1 LKFFKIIMF
10 FIFSF
15 SQLTFAV
22 ENLGPAKKLFK
33 VDQIE
38 ISGLRRVEKEAVL
51 EKLSIKIGTIV
62 DNYQV
67 DKEIRN
73 IYSLKFFDFIEAHHE
88 VKNGKDVLV
97 FKVKERPVITA
108 ITLEGN
114 DDLSDD
120 DLKKQIKIKEFS
132 LLDITSVKSDLVA
145 LEKFYE
151 EKGYFLAAVT
161 YEVKPTEEGTVELV
175 FKIKEFDKIKIKKID
190 FTGNRAF
197 LDNELK
203 AIMETREESMFS
215 FLTGAGSFKE
225 INFNTDIERIKYFY
239 KIKGYLQ
246 VNVGNPEV
254 TVSEDKKWVF
264 ISLKINEGPQFTINN
279 IYFAQ
284 DEIFSDEDFR
294 KALSLKEG
302 EIYSEENLRKDINS
316 LTELFQD
323 KGYAFANVLRTLDV
337 VPGENKVDIKFS
349 FEKGKVAYIGKIN
362 IIGNT
367 KTRDKVIR
375 RELKIYE
382 GMKFSGS
389 MLRRSKENV
398 GRLGFF
404 EAQSITFNTIS
415 RKDKDDVLD
424 IEISVQERNTGQIS
438 LGAGYSSATGFFLQ
452 GSVSQNNFRGMGQNL
467 AVSLNLAKKTTS
479 FNISFTEPY
488 FFDSKWTSGGDVYSN
503 SDNQTTSY
511 KYSRYGF
518 DARVG
523 YPVWDYTRLFF
534 TYSFD
539 DLTIKDVYDPT
550 VDVAINDGIA
560 STVNAVLVA
569 DKRNNVFEPTSGF
582 YINYLTEYTGL
593 GGDKKWFKNE
603 VDGRYFYPVVGDL
616 VFRTRLFVGDLEEV
630 NNQEIPRTEKY
641 LLGGPKN
648 LRGFPYEAIGNTY
661 EINGVPY
668 NSGTLFSSYASFEF
682 EHPLAREAGMKWVVF
697 ADTGY
702 AGQLDLFKLYTDWGF
717 GIRWFSPIG
726 ILRFEYGIPFQTTL
740 FNQKSE
746 GQFIFDIGQLF

>member
-1 LKFFKIIMF
+1 MF
-10 FIFSF
+10 SK
-15 SQLTFAV
+15 LTFAV
-22 ENLGPAKKLFK
+22 ENLGPKKNLFK
-33 VDQIE
+33 VDEIQIL
-38 ISGLRRVEKEAVL
+38 GLKRVEKEAVI
-51 EKLSIKIGTIV
+51 EKLSIKIGTMV
-62 DNYQV
+62 DNYQI

-73 IYSLKFFDFIEAHHE
+73 IYSLKFFDLIEAHQE
-88 VKNGKDVLV
+88 VKNGKNILI
-97 FKVKERPVITA
+97 FKIKERPVITA
-108 ITLEGN
+108 ISLEGN

-120 DLKKQIKIKEFS
+120 DLKKQIKTKEFS

-151 EKGYFLAAVT
+151 EKGYFLAAVS
-161 YEVKPTEEGTVELV
+161 YDVKPTEEGTVELI

-190 FTGNRAF
+190 FNGNRAF
-197 LDNELK
+197 SDNELK

-279 IYFAQ
+279 IYFDQ
-284 DEIFSDEDFR
+284 DELFTDQDFR
-294 KALSLKEG
+294 KTLSLKEG
-302 EIYSEENLRKDINS
+302 EIYSEENLRKDINA

-323 KGYAFANVLRTLDV
+323 KGYAFANVLRNLDI

-349 FEKGKVAYIGKIN
+349 FEKGKVAYIGKIK

-367 KTRDKVIR
+367 KTRDKVVR

-389 MLRRSKENV
+389 LLRRSKENV
-398 GRLGFF
+398 ARLGFF
-404 EAQSITFNTIS
+404 EASSITFNTIS

-424 IEISVQERNTGQIS
+424 VEISLQERNTGQIS
-438 LGAGYSSATGFFLQ
+438 LGAGYSSSTGFFLQ

-467 AVSLNLAKKTTS
+467 AVAANLAKKTSS

-488 FFDSKWTSGGDVYSN
+488 FFDSKWTSGGDIYSN
-503 SDNQTTSY
+503 SDSQTTSY
-511 KYSRYGF
+511 KYKRFGF
-518 DARVG
+518 DGRVG
-523 YPVWDYTRLFF
+523 YPIFDYTRLFF

-539 DLTIKDVYDPT
+539 DLTILQVYDPT

-560 STVNAVLVA
+560 SKVNAVLVL
-569 DKRNNVFEPTSGF
+569 DQRNNVFEPTNGG
-582 YINYLTEYTGL
+582 YLNYLVEYCGL

-603 VDGRYFYPVVGDL
+603 VDGRFFKPVVGDL

-630 NNQEIPRTEKY
+630 NNQPIPRTEKY

-648 LRGFPYEAIGNTY
+648 LRGYPYEAIGNTY

-668 NSGTLFSSYASFEF
+668 NSGTLFESFMAFEL
-682 EHPLAREAGMKWVVF
+682 EHPLAREAGMKWVIF

-702 AGQLDLFKLYTDWGF
+702 AGQLDDFKLYTDYGF

-726 ILRFEYGIPFQTTL
+726 VLRFEYGIPLQTTL
-740 FNQKSE
+740 FNE
-746 GQFIFDIGQLF
+746 RNNGQFIFDIGQLF

>member
-1 LKFFKIIMF
+1 M
-10 FIFSF
+10 
-15 SQLTFAV
+15 TFAV
-22 ENLGPAKKLFK
+22 DNLGPKKNLFK
-33 VDQIE
+33 VDEIQIQ
-38 ISGLRRVEKEAVL
+38 GLKRVEKEAVV
-51 EKLSIKIGTIV
+51 EKLSIKPGTMV

-73 IYSLKFFDFIEAHHE
+73 IYSLKFFDFIEAHYE
-88 VKNGKDVLV
+88 VKNGKNVLI
-97 FKVKERPVITA
+97 FKIKERPVITA

-120 DLKKQIKIKEFS
+120 DLKKQIKTKEFS

-151 EKGYFLAAVT
+151 EKGYFLAAVS
-161 YEVKPTEEGTVELV
+161 YEVRPSEEGAVELV

-190 FTGNRAF
+190 FSGNRAF
-197 LDNELK
+197 SDNELK

-246 VNVGNPEV
+246 INVGNPEV

-264 ISLKINEGPQFTINN
+264 ISLKVNEGPQFTINN
-279 IYFAQ
+279 IYFEA
-284 DEIFSDEDFR
+284 DEIFTDEDFR
-294 KALSLKEG
+294 KTLSLKEG
-302 EIYSEENLRKDINS
+302 EVYSEENLRKDINS

-349 FEKGKVAYIGKIN
+349 FEKGKVAYIGKIK

-367 KTRDKVIR
+367 KTRDKVVR

-389 MLRRSKENV
+389 LLRRSKENV
-398 GRLGFF
+398 ARLGFF
-404 EAQSITFNTIS
+404 EPASITFNTIS

-424 IEISVQERNTGQIS
+424 VEISLQERNTGQIS

-452 GSVSQNNFRGMGQNL
+452 GSVSQNNFRGLGQNL
-467 AVSLNLAKKTTS
+467 AVSANLAKRTSS

-488 FFDSKWTSGGDVYSN
+488 FFDSKWTSGGDVYSA
-503 SDNQTTSY
+503 SDSETTSY
-511 KYSRYGF
+511 KYGRFGF
-518 DARVG
+518 DGRVG
-523 YPVWDYTRLFF
+523 YPIFDYTRLFF

-539 DLTIKDVYDPT
+539 DLNVKEIYDPT
-550 VDVAINDGIA
+550 VDAALEDGVA
-560 STVNAVLVA
+560 STLNAVLVV
-569 DKRNNVFEPTSGF
+569 DKRNNVFEPTGGF

-593 GGDKKWFKNE
+593 GGDKKWVKNE
-603 VDGRYFYPVVGDL
+603 LDGRFYKPIVGDL
-616 VFRTRLFVGDLEEV
+616 VFRTRLFAGDLEEV
-630 NNQEIPRTEKY
+630 HNQEIPRTERY

-661 EINGVPY
+661 EIDGVPY
-668 NSGTLFSSYASFEF
+668 NSGTLFSSFAAFEL
-682 EHPLAREAGMKWVVF
+682 EHPLAREAGMKWVIF

-702 AGQLDLFKLYTDWGF
+702 AGKLNEFKLYTDYGF

-726 ILRFEYGIPFQTTL
+726 VLRFEYGIPLQATL
-740 FNQKSE
+740 FNE
-746 GQFIFDIGQLF
+746 RNDGQFIFDIGQLF